1 MEDGGG
7 VKWVVGVRGNL
18 FLPSLILEC
27 GGKEPL
33 FLARDHEINTRLLPY
48 TVLQNWAF
56 ESFHDFVIRTVGSVF
71 HR

>member
-33 FLARDHEINTRLLPY
+33 FLARDHEINTDQGTAIQCYGLLN
-48 TVLQNWAF
+48 LF
-56 ESFHDFVIRTVGSVF
+56 MIFVIISGPF
-71 HR
+71 HLE